1 MRTCGRRAGAAFE
14 AVCSRSPCRTQIRF
28 YVCMERV
35 QDVQADCLADDIE
48 IEAAMVDWS
57 DGELRDFF
65 ETGGVTRPVA
75 ANENSGSSATVRLY
89 AISDLHWDYQ
99 KNRTWLDA
107 LPAGA
112 HRSDAIIL
120 AGDITHVCADLES
133 CLRRF
138 KAIFGEV
145 LHAHMRMQTTRT
157 QHAPRVHAHALAHAQ
172 VLYTPGNHELW
183 VKRAD
188 VGRRF
193 ADSVEAALDP
203 TAMLTLI

>member
-1 MRTCGRRAGAAFE
+1 
-14 AVCSRSPCRTQIRF
+14 
-28 YVCMERV
+28 MERV

-57 DGELRDFF
+57 DGELREFF
-65 ETGGVTRPVA
+65 ETGGVTRPAGAVS
-75 ANENSGSSATVRLY
+75 ENSSSSATVRLY

-107 LPAGA
+107 LPSGA

-145 LHAHMRMQTTRT
+145 LHAHMRMHHARTHALCARTMRTHTHMPMQTRT
-157 QHAPRVHAHALAHAQ
+157 CPCPCTCPGALHARQPRVMGQ
-172 VLYTPGNHELW
+172 
-183 VKRAD
+183 
-188 VGRRF
+188 
-193 ADSVEAALDP
+193 AAGCR
-203 TAMLTLI
+203 

>member
-1 MRTCGRRAGAAFE
+1 
-14 AVCSRSPCRTQIRF
+14 
-28 YVCMERV
+28 MERV

-57 DGELRDFF
+57 DGELREFF
-65 ETGGVTRPVA
+65 ETGGATRPVA

-145 LHAHMRMQTTRT
+145 LHAHMRMHHARTHALCARTMRTHTHMPMQTRT
-157 QHAPRVHAHALAHAQ
+157 CTCPCPCPGALHAGQPRVMGQ
-172 VLYTPGNHELW
+172 
-183 VKRAD
+183 
-188 VGRRF
+188 
-193 ADSVEAALDP
+193 AAGCR
-203 TAMLTLI
+203 

>member
-1 MRTCGRRAGAAFE
+1 
-14 AVCSRSPCRTQIRF
+14 
-28 YVCMERV
+28 MERV

-57 DGELRDFF
+57 DGELREFF
-65 ETGGVTRPVA
+65 ETGGATRPVA

-145 LHAHMRMQTTRT
+145 LHAHTRMQTTRT
-157 QHAPRVHAHALAHAQ
+157 QHAHRPMHMPMPMPMPR
-172 VLYTPGNHELW
+172 YSTR
-183 VKRAD
+183 RATTSYGSK
-188 VGRRF
+188 GRMS
-193 ADSVEAALDP
+193 AGVSP
-203 TAMLTLI
+203 TR

>member
-1 MRTCGRRAGAAFE
+1 
-14 AVCSRSPCRTQIRF
+14 
-28 YVCMERV
+28 MERV

-57 DGELRDFF
+57 DGELREFF
-65 ETGGVTRPVA
+65 ETGGATRPVA

-145 LHAHMRMQTTRT
+145 LHAHMHMQTTRT
-157 QHAPRVHAHALAHAQ
+157 QHAYHAHAHAHAPGALHAGQ
-172 VLYTPGNHELW
+172 PRAMGQKARCRQAFRRLGRSSTGPYSYAHPNLTLVLTLT
-183 VKRAD
+183 
-188 VGRRF
+188 
-193 ADSVEAALDP
+193 L
-203 TAMLTLI
+203 TLTLILTRWRSCGGS